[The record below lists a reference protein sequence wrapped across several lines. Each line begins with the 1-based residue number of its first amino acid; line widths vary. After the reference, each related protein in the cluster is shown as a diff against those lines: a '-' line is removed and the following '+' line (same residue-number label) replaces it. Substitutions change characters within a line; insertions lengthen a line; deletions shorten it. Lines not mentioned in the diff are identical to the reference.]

1 MEVGGGPDNAG
12 GRGLVRGGGPIPNPW
27 VAPTFIAD
35 VFCLRGRVGR
45 PLPASAMVGSLDGC
59 AGSCSSSL
67 GILRL
72 RDVMVGSD
80 EENEAGILSGSSR
93 SRVAFQTHGS
103 HGPGRS
109 GPASN
114 SISAQTTHFH
124 CLLEQRISQL
134 LANR

>member
-93 SRVAFQTHGS
+93 SS
-103 HGPGRS
+103 L
-109 GPASN
+109 ASRARCVRDA
-114 SISAQTTHFH
+114 SIT
-124 CLLEQRISQL
+124 
-134 LANR
+134 